1 MCIIKRK
8 LKFQDYKNFLEAVQT
23 ENKINRLEKNKVEV
37 NSLKEDKK
45 KFMKN
50 SKLISKTKQR
60 FTSEKHQVLTEEVNK
75 IALNSNDDKI
85 MQSID
90 SKKIYAHG
98 ASTDLVSK
106 KEDIKCNNVIN

>member
-23 ENKINRLEKNKVEV
+23 ENKINRLEKNKDEV

-50 SKLISKTKQR
+50 SKLISKTKNKDLQVKSIR
-60 FTSEKHQVLTEEVNK
+60 FWL
-75 IALNSNDDKI
+75 
-85 MQSID
+85 
-90 SKKIYAHG
+90 KKLIR
-98 ASTDLVSK
+98 LL
-106 KEDIKCNNVIN
+106 

>member
-50 SKLISKTKQR
+50 SKLISKTNNKDLQVKSIR
-60 FTSEKHQVLTEEVNK
+60 FWL
-75 IALNSNDDKI
+75 
-85 MQSID
+85 
-90 SKKIYAHG
+90 KKLIR
-98 ASTDLVSK
+98 LL
-106 KEDIKCNNVIN
+106 

>member
-23 ENKINRLEKNKVEV
+23 ENKINRLGKNKVEV

-50 SKLISKTKQR
+50 SKLISKTKNKDLQVKSIR
-60 FTSEKHQVLTEEVNK
+60 FWL
-75 IALNSNDDKI
+75 
-85 MQSID
+85 
-90 SKKIYAHG
+90 KKLIR
-98 ASTDLVSK
+98 LL
-106 KEDIKCNNVIN
+106 

>member
-45 KFMKN
+45 KIMKN
-50 SKLISKTKQR
+50 SKLISKTKNKDLQ
-60 FTSEKHQVLTEEVNK
+60 EK
-75 IALNSNDDKI
+75 
-85 MQSID
+85 SIR
-90 SKKIYAHG
+90 I
-98 ASTDLVSK
+98 
-106 KEDIKCNNVIN
+106 

>member
-23 ENKINRLEKNKVEV
+23 ENKIYRLEKNKVEV

-50 SKLISKTKQR
+50 SKLISKTKNKDLQVKSIR
-60 FTSEKHQVLTEEVNK
+60 FWL
-75 IALNSNDDKI
+75 
-85 MQSID
+85 
-90 SKKIYAHG
+90 KKLIR
-98 ASTDLVSK
+98 LL
-106 KEDIKCNNVIN
+106 

>member
-8 LKFQDYKNFLEAVQT
+8 LKSQDYKNFLEAVQT

-50 SKLISKTKQR
+50 SKLISKTKNKDLQVKSIR
-60 FTSEKHQVLTEEVNK
+60 F
-75 IALNSNDDKI
+75 
-85 MQSID
+85 
-90 SKKIYAHG
+90 
-98 ASTDLVSK
+98 
-106 KEDIKCNNVIN
+106 

>member
-45 KFMKN
+45 KIMKN
-50 SKLISKTKQR
+50 SKLISKTKNKDLQVKSIR
-60 FTSEKHQVLTEEVNK
+60 FWL
-75 IALNSNDDKI
+75 
-85 MQSID
+85 
-90 SKKIYAHG
+90 KKLIR
-98 ASTDLVSK
+98 LL
-106 KEDIKCNNVIN
+106 